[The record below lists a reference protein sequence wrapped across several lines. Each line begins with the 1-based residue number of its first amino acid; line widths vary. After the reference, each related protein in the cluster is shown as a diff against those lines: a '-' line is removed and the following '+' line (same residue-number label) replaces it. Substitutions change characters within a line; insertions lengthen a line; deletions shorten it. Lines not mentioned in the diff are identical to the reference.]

1 MKVRFNYVDR
11 TLNGLSKSALKDMV
25 KNIFINEM
33 VALDTIDYIFCSD
46 EYLLDINKRMLNH
59 DYYTDI
65 ITFPLHSKNQPIVSE
80 IYISLDRVK
89 ENATIH
95 QTSYKKELARV
106 IAHGSLHLCGYKD
119 KTKKDIAIMRN
130 KESFYIRAF

>member
-11 TLNGLSKSALKDMV
+11 TLNGLSKSTLKDMV

-130 KESFYIRAF
+130 KESFYIQAF